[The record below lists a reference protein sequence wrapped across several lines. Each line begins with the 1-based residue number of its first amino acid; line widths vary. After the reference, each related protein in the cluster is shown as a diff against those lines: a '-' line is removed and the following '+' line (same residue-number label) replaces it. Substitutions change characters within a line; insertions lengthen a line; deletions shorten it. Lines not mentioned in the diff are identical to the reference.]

1 MVSELQKRTTEEA
14 NNRLGFLAALSA
26 YLIWGMFPVYYHQLA
41 TISAVEVLCHRIVWS
56 ALLCLILLAARGK
69 LGELKAAVTDR
80 RTLMRLIA
88 SGICISINWGGYIW
102 AITQGRALDASMAYY
117 VLPLVMLA
125 LGVLL
130 LGEKIGPRQGLAIA
144 VMVAGVALLA
154 VDRGEV
160 PWIVVILPVS
170 FGLYALVRK
179 LVVVDAMVG
188 VTVEALLLAPF
199 AAAYLLTRP
208 DGGALVTGDWT
219 VKSLLILCGPVTT
232 VPLVLFSYGARRLA
246 MSTIGLMQY
255 VNPTMQALLA
265 VLLLRESLSQLQ
277 SVTFGLIWLGLA
289 IYSLPIRG
297 AERAS

>member
-1 MVSELQKRTTEEA
+1 
-14 NNRLGFLAALSA
+14 
-26 YLIWGMFPVYYHQLA
+26 MFPVYYHQLA
-41 TISAVEVLCHRIVWS
+41 AVPAIEVLCHRIVWS
-56 ALLCLILLAARGK
+56 ALLCVILLAARGK
-69 LGELKAAVTDR
+69 LGELRAAVTDR
-80 RTLMRLIA
+80 KTLVRLIA

-102 AITQGRALDASMAYY
+102 AITEGRALDASMAYY

-125 LGVLL
+125 LGVVL

-154 VDRGEV
+154 IDRGEV
-160 PWIVVILPVS
+160 PWVVVILPVS

-188 VTVEALLLAPF
+188 VTVEALLLAPL
-199 AAAYLLTRP
+199 ALAYLLTRP
-208 DGGALVTGDWT
+208 EGGALVQGDLT

-265 VLLLRESLSQLQ
+265 VLLLQEALSRLQ

-297 AERAS
+297 AERAG